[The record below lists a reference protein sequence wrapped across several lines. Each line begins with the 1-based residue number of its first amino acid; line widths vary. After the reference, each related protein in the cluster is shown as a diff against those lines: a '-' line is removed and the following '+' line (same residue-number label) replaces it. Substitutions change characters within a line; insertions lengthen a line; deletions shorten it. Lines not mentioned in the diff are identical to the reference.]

1 MFKGLIIVGALASLG
16 LAEPAL
22 AQTCAAYPNAL
33 ANGTIADAN
42 QVMANF
48 NCAAL
53 VGAPTFNGS
62 AVFGA
67 ARTYFRGYDGS
78 NNHWFGTSTAA
89 EPTGLWLRIT
99 DNPSTNA
106 VTAVDIAPNATQGLI
121 VMSSGYVG
129 VYNSSPTDYLDVGAA
144 VVFGGTG
151 GERISLSGGSLGF
164 NRKVATGTIYNTSIY
179 AYQWQHYGSATQA
192 SDILELQVY
201 NPSGNAVTDTAI
213 VANGLGDVGVN
224 SVPLSG
230 YNFYVNGPAGGSAG
244 FTNTSDA
251 RLKTNVRE
259 ITDALDLVER
269 LRGVRFDWR
278 APEAREVG
286 KDLKLPVG
294 EPQIGFIAQEVEKVA
309 PEAVSAPKAGSDGI
323 YGVKDGSLVPILV
336 EAVKEQQAEIK
347 TLREEVAALKAA
359 QSAAK

>member
-1 MFKGLIIVGALASLG
+1 MLKGLIIVGALASLG

-33 ANGTIADAN
+33 SNGTIADAN

-78 NNHWFGTSTAA
+78 NNHWFGTSTAS

-129 VYNSSPTDYLDVGAA
+129 VYNSAPTDYLDVGAP
-144 VVFGGTG
+144 VVFGPAS
-151 GERISLSGGSLGF
+151 GERLSMGGGSLGF
-164 NRKVATGTIYNTSIY
+164 NRKVATGTIYYSSAY
-179 AYQWQHYGSATQA
+179 AYQWQHIESTTAT
-192 SDILELQVY
+192 SDYLELQVY
-201 NPSGNAVTDTAI
+201 NPSGTNVSNDAI
-213 VANGLGDVGVN
+213 IANGAGQVAIN
-224 SVPLSG
+224 TAPQSG
-230 YNFYVNGPAGGSAG
+230 YQFYVNGAAGGTLG
-244 FTNTSDA
+244 FTNTSDG

-259 ITDALDLVER
+259 ITGALDLVER

-278 APEAREVG
+278 SPGAREVG

-359 QSAAK
+359 RSDSK